1 MADRAA
7 VRSGLSNSL
16 VAFVDESPFE
26 RESLL
31 AAVRRFADGLQPKAR
46 VLDIGAGDAPYREL
60 FGGCDY
66 VTVDWAHSRHED
78 ASETAIAASIDDLPL
93 EDGAPD
99 RLDQRREDVATLLDG
114 LADRLTDL
122 APLDTELVFPLGW
135 EATAWRR

>member
-16 VAFVDESPFE
+16 LAFVDESPLE

-31 AAVRRFADGLQPKAR
+31 AA
-46 VLDIGAGDAPYREL
+46 
-60 FGGCDY
+60 
-66 VTVDWAHSRHED
+66 
-78 ASETAIAASIDDLPL
+78 
-93 EDGAPD
+93 APD
-99 RLDQRREDVATLLDG
+99 GLDQRREDVATLLDG

-122 APLDTELVFPLGW
+122 APLDTELVFPLGR